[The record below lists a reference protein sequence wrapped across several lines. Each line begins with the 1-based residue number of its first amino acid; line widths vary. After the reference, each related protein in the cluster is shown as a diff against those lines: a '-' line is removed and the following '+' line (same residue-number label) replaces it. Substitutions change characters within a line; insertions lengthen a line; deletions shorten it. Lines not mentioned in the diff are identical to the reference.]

1 MKRRKYSK
9 KRLLAFVMTAVMGIG
24 SVQGLSYGGNR
35 AKAMCQTE
43 DSTTILDTTITDS
56 NMAEKYKIGT
66 EKETGSFVLPQS
78 PGVTSYRNIL
88 HSNNLKIWF
97 TGKELLEMPQFSKWG
112 SSTVIN
118 EEDIYSSFYTESG
131 GSNGFCYSTAVS
143 RNNQTEFVYNYNGIT
158 YEYSIVCISLSSQ
171 EMLSYGGRS
180 VGTMYAAVNLHL
192 KDKSQLDKVN
202 GTIAL
207 PKEIKA
213 VSLPK
218 LEGGYQTSESA
229 YYDIPCIEIG
239 DYGFANCQNLKNV
252 TIPQSYQRVC
262 DYAFLNCQQLQSVSV
277 VGEDG
282 QAADGSSIH
291 MMGNHVF
298 ANCRALKNYL
308 LPEQWTEG
316 IMDTEGKYEAKKSY
330 TGTSLRNASMSASD
344 THLYYMGVGVYQDCI
359 SLKRVELKGK
369 NPYVPRYT
377 FEGCTGVTE
386 LVYPK
391 EVNKVLF
398 DEYAFSGI
406 GLEELEFPCDV
417 LFGSRAFANCSSLK
431 RVELKG
437 SILQEAMYDSKY
449 GGKPEAIFEHS
460 FASGSVFLCNP
471 NGKEDRES
479 QVSEIT
485 IPYRFFYHASGLENF
500 EVGTEDQSDYQLAL
514 LVEAGAFAGVN
525 IENLQFECG
534 DLIAKTGAFSGM
546 KYTHKLIFRNHGKV
560 TLEGEVF
567 ADSYN
572 SQGQDTQW
580 NNSVTNGIGTIEF
593 DNSSKEGGKGTVLLK
608 SGTTYDVTATEEQ
621 SKTKANFYGLTRT
634 QIYFTDN
641 IETIAGEDEQYCM
654 EDYTKEDIVHS
665 AMGNVS
671 RIYLVN
677 PNVKFLGVDTDGAS
691 SVFGNCKTGNG
702 TNVSIYGSSYIMEN
716 NQYNNF
722 ITAKIAKLK
731 NVDYKEYYTEIRVA
745 QKEDFISFKGFEP
758 DKIVVCLVAVDGS
771 EKEIPY
777 RNNQDK
783 SGGYG
788 ISAGSEKEIREI
800 GNEDKKIMLTIDCL
814 ELIQQVEVSVRAK
827 RMKEISAQAKAGT
840 VFVESTQLKATD
852 FELKKAV
859 YDDGSMESAE
869 TLEEAEFTLSLESG
883 NPVFGAPGEE
893 IVYLTYKGVTT
904 PVTVTVEKKRVVSIT
919 VTQTAVLYEGD
930 TLNPSKFQVTAEY
943 NNGYVNEHFTDYT
956 FDPTVL
962 EKDTTSVMFYTA
974 DGYEKEVPITLSQ
987 LKAVS
992 ISADYR
998 GEELESGMDV
1008 EKEDIR
1014 VDIIYENGKIASLDM
1029 TQYELEYEPIR
1040 EGENN
1045 LVKVYYVSDNSLFVY
1060 VVVRGKENLVEETMG
1075 PLVEVTSEPIEAL
1088 PTELPVSVP
1097 TSFPAVTGTPV
1108 VVTNAPQEDT
1118 EPVESS
1124 MSPNVE
1130 MTPEATQTVDWNE
1143 VQTEVTAEST
1153 STPKVEVIVTAPDQA
1168 TQPQTTMTPVA
1179 EVQEET
1185 QVPISVQTQYTYAGK
1200 TILGVGEGVCL
1211 SLAGKTVSSTIS
1223 ENEQIVKVE
1232 GADRIRAVGIGSVLL
1247 LITDTTGEQYSFQ
1260 VVVKQAPTK
1269 LVVKCKKVIRKG
1281 NNSTLKVRFKNNA
1294 YSNQLKYTSS
1304 NKKVLTVSKKG
1315 VLHAKKAGVALI
1327 TVKAY
1332 NGKKV
1337 KIKIRVRK

>member
-1 MKRRKYSK
+1 MKRRKHSK
-9 KRLLAFVMTAVMGIG
+9 KRLLAFVMAAVVGIG
-24 SVQGLSYGGNR
+24 STQGLSYGGNR
-35 AKAMCQTE
+35 AKAMCEKE
-43 DSTTILDTTITDS
+43 DSTTILDSMITDR
-56 NMAEKYKIGT
+56 NMAEKYKIGI

-78 PGVTSYRNIL
+78 PGVTAYRNIL
-88 HSNNLKIWF
+88 HSNILKIWF

-118 EEDIYSSFYTESG
+118 EEDIYSSFYTEGG
-131 GSNGFCYSTAVS
+131 GSNGFCYATAVS

-171 EMLSYGGRS
+171 ENLFYGGRS

-192 KDKSQLDKVN
+192 KDKSKLDNVH
-202 GTIAL
+202 GTITL
-207 PKEIKA
+207 PREIKA

-218 LEGGYQTSESA
+218 LEGGYQTSEAA

-252 TIPQSYQRVC
+252 TIPESYQRVC

-277 VGEDG
+277 VDEDG
-282 QAADGSSIH
+282 QFTDGSSIH

-298 ANCRALKNYL
+298 ANCKTLKNYL
-308 LPEQWTEG
+308 LPKQWTEG
-316 IMDTEGKYEAKKSY
+316 IMDEEGKYEVEKSY
-330 TGTSLRNASMSASD
+330 TGSRLRNASMSASS
-344 THLYYMGVGVYQDCI
+344 THLYYMGVGVYQDCT
-359 SLKRVELKGK
+359 SLKTVELKGK

-398 DEYAFSGI
+398 DEYAFSGT

-437 SILQEAMYDSKY
+437 LILQEAMYDSKY

-500 EVGTEDQSDYQLAL
+500 VVGTEEQPDSQLAL
-514 LVEAGAFAGVN
+514 LVEAGAFADVN
-525 IENLQFECG
+525 IEKLQFHCG
-534 DLIAKTGAFSGM
+534 DLTAKTGAFSCM
-546 KYTHKLIFRNHGKV
+546 NYTQELIFQNRGKV

-567 ADSYN
+567 ADSYH
-572 SQGQDTQW
+572 SQGQDVQW
-580 NNSVTNGIGTIEF
+580 NNTVTNGIGLIKF
-593 DNSSKEGGKGTVLLK
+593 DNSSKDGGKGTVLLK

-677 PNVKFLGVDTDGAS
+677 PNVKFLGVDTDGNS
-691 SVFGNCKTGNG
+691 SVFGNCRTGNG
-702 TNVSIYGSSYIMEN
+702 ANVSIYGSSYIMEN

-722 ITAKIAKLK
+722 ITAKIAKPQ
-731 NVDYKEYYTEIRVA
+731 NVDYKEYYTGIRA
-745 QKEDFISFKGFEP
+745 YQKEDFITFKGFEP
-758 DKIVVCLVAVDGS
+758 DKIEVCLVAVDGS
-771 EKEIPY
+771 EKIIPY

-783 SGGYG
+783 SSGYS
-788 ISAGSEKEIREI
+788 ISASSEKEIREI
-800 GNEDKKIMLTIDCL
+800 GNEDKKIMITIDCL

-827 RMKEISAQAKAGT
+827 RMKEISAQVKAGT
-840 VFVESTQLKATD
+840 VFVESTQPRVTD

-869 TLEEAEFTLSLESG
+869 TLEEADFSLSLESG
-883 NPVFGAPGEE
+883 NPVFGASGEE

-904 PVTVTVEKKRVVSIT
+904 PVTVTVEKKRVVSLT

-956 FDPTVL
+956 FDQTVL
-962 EKDTTSVMFYTA
+962 DKDTTSVMLHTT
-974 DGYEKEVPITLSQ
+974 DGYSKEVPVRLSQ

-998 GEELESGMDV
+998 GEELEAGMEVKKADMY
-1008 EKEDIR
+1008 
-1014 VDIIYENGKIASLDM
+1014 VDIIYENGKIALLDEG
-1029 TQYELEYEPIR
+1029 QYELEYEPIR
-1040 EGENN
+1040 EGEIN
-1045 LVKVYYVSDNSLFVY
+1045 LVKVYYVPDSSLFAY
-1060 VVVRGKENLVEETMG
+1060 VVVRGKENLVKETMEPG
-1075 PLVEVTSEPIEAL
+1075 VEVTLEPTQEV
-1088 PTELPVSVP
+1088 PMQTPVCMP
-1097 TSFPAVTGTPV
+1097 TSIPTATGSPV
-1108 VVTNAPQEDT
+1108 VVTDAPQEDT
-1118 EPVESS
+1118 EQEEIT
-1124 MSPNVE
+1124 MSPSVE
-1130 MTPEATQTVDWNE
+1130 MTPQATQAVEWNE
-1143 VQTEVTAEST
+1143 VQTECTGDPTATPRVEGNAPDANQAIQST
-1153 STPKVEVIVTAPDQA
+1153 SAPVVIVQEQA
-1168 TQPQTTMTPVA
+1168 KIPVSLS
-1179 EVQEET
+1179 E
-1185 QVPISVQTQYTYAGK
+1185 QYTDAGR
-1200 TILGVGEGVCL
+1200 TVLGVGESVCL
-1211 SLAGKTVSSTIS
+1211 SLEGKAVSSMTS

-1232 GADRIRAVGIGSVLL
+1232 GTDRIRAVGVGSTHL
-1247 LITDTTGEQYSFQ
+1247 LITDHAGQKYSFQ

-1269 LVVKCKKVIRKG
+1269 LVIKCKKVLKKG
-1281 NNSTLKVRFKNNA
+1281 KCSNLKVSFGNNA

-1315 VLHAKKAGVALI
+1315 VLHAKKAGVALV

>member
-1 MKRRKYSK
+1 MKRRKHSK
-9 KRLLAFVMTAVMGIG
+9 KRLLAFVMAAVVGIG
-24 SVQGLSYGGNR
+24 STQGLSYGGNR
-35 AKAMCQTE
+35 AKAMCEKE
-43 DSTTILDTTITDS
+43 DSTTILDSMITDR
-56 NMAEKYKIGT
+56 NMAEKYKIGI

-78 PGVTSYRNIL
+78 PGVTAYRNIL
-88 HSNNLKIWF
+88 HSNILKIWF

-118 EEDIYSSFYTESG
+118 EEGIYSSFYTEGG

-171 EMLSYGGRS
+171 ENLFYGGRS

-218 LEGGYQTSESA
+218 LEGGYQTSEAA

-252 TIPQSYQRVC
+252 TIPDSYQRVC

-277 VGEDG
+277 AGEDG

-316 IMDTEGKYEAKKSY
+316 IMDTEGKYDVKQSY
-330 TGTSLRNASMSASD
+330 TGTNLRNASMSASD
-344 THLYYMGVGVYQDCI
+344 THLYYLGVGVYQDCT

-369 NPYVPRYT
+369 NLYVPKYT
-377 FEGCTGVTE
+377 FEGCTGLTE
-386 LVYPK
+386 IAYAD

-398 DEYAFSGI
+398 DEYAFSGT
-406 GLEELEFPCDV
+406 GLENLEFPCDV
-417 LFGSRAFANCSSLK
+417 LFGSRAFANCRSLK
-431 RVELKG
+431 RVELNG

-449 GGKPEAIFEHS
+449 GGKPAAIFENS
-460 FASGSVFLCNP
+460 FAVDSVFVCNP
-471 NGKEDRES
+471 NGKENRGS

-500 EVGTEDQSDYQLAL
+500 VVGTEEEPDSQLAVRL
-514 LVEAGAFAGVN
+514 EAGAFDGVN
-525 IENLQFECG
+525 IEELRFDCG
-534 DLIAKTGAFSGM
+534 DLTAETGAFSCM
-546 KYTHKLIFRNHGKV
+546 KYTNKLIFKNRGKV
-560 TLEGEVF
+560 TIEGEAF

-572 SQGQDTQW
+572 SQGQDMQW

-593 DNSSKEGGKGTVLLK
+593 DNTSKNGGKGTVLFK
-608 SGTTYDVTATEEQ
+608 SGTTYDVTASGEQ
-621 SKTKANFYGLTRT
+621 SETKANFYGLTYS

-641 IETIAGEDEQYCM
+641 IGIIAGEDEQYCM
-654 EDYTKEDIVHS
+654 TDYKKENIVHS

-671 RIYLVN
+671 SIYLVN
-677 PNVKFLGVDTDGAS
+677 PNVQFLGVDTDGAS

-722 ITAKIAKLK
+722 ITAKIAKPQ
-731 NVDYKEYYTEIRVA
+731 NVDYKEYYTGIRA
-745 QKEDFISFKGFEP
+745 YQKEDFITFKGFEP
-758 DKIVVCLVAVDGS
+758 DKIEVCLVAVDGS
-771 EKEIPY
+771 EKIIPY

-783 SGGYG
+783 SSGYS
-788 ISAGSEKEIREI
+788 ISASSEKEIREI

-840 VFVESTQLKATD
+840 VFVESTQLKAAD
-852 FELKKAV
+852 FELTKAV
-859 YDDGSMESAE
+859 YDDGSAESAE
-869 TLEEAEFTLSLESG
+869 TLENAEFSLRLESG

-893 IVYLTYKGVTT
+893 VVYLTYKGVTT
-904 PVTVTVEKKRVVSIT
+904 PITVTVEKKRVVSLT

-943 NNGYVNEHFTDYT
+943 NNGYINEYFTDYT

-987 LKAVS
+987 LQAVS

-998 GEELESGMDV
+998 GEELEAGMDV
-1008 EKEDIR
+1008 EKEDIY

-1029 TQYELEYEPIR
+1029 AQYELEYEPIR

-1045 LVKVYYVSDNSLFVY
+1045 LIKVYYVSDSSLFVY
-1060 VVVRGKENLVEETMG
+1060 VVVRGKENLVEETME
-1075 PLVEVTSEPIEAL
+1075 PLIEVTSEPIEEL

-1097 TSFPAVTGTPV
+1097 TSVPVVTGTPV
-1108 VVTNAPQEDT
+1108 VVTDAPQEDT
-1118 EPVESS
+1118 EPVEST
-1124 MSPNVE
+1124 MSPSVV
-1130 MTPEATQTVDWNE
+1130 MTPQATQTVDWNE
-1143 VQTEVTAEST
+1143 VQTEVTAEPT
-1153 STPKVEVIVTAPDQA
+1153 SMPKVEVIVTAPDQA
-1168 TQPQTTMTPVA
+1168 TQPQPTMTPVA

-1200 TILGVGEGVCL
+1200 TILGVGESVCL

-1281 NNSTLKVRFKNNA
+1281 NNSTLKVSFKNNA